1 MTTIHVLLGIFY
13 LVLTFLPNHDGKNY
27 HYRCPLLGRIAFLS
41 LAVMS
46 LVMAFK
52 PEARNW

>member
-46 LVMAFK
+46 LIMAFK